1 MQRYTMYKIQY
12 WKISCLQIDL
22 KIQYDFNQNKK
33 ISKTQ
38 KL

>member
-12 WKISCLQIDL
+12 WKICLQIDL

-33 ISKTQ
+33 INKTQ